1 MESPSTTRSSFPA
14 GLLETVVG
22 EFLEP
27 IEFLSDDDVEQEVD
41 VAAPPSVSRGPE
53 AKVVL
58 VVEDDDAIRE
68 LIVRGLGTRFTV
80 FEVADGAIAHG
91 MLERM
96 SPPDAIV
103 CDVTMPRVDGLQLA
117 REIKKIERLRSIPI
131 VFLTARN
138 STMDIVSGINAG
150 ARHYLTK
157 PFKLKELLDKV
168 TAVAK

>member
-1 MESPSTTRSSFPA
+1 
-14 GLLETVVG
+14 
-22 EFLEP
+22 
-27 IEFLSDDDVEQEVD
+27 
-41 VAAPPSVSRGPE
+41 
-53 AKVVL
+53 
-58 VVEDDDAIRE
+58 
-68 LIVRGLGTRFTV
+68 
-80 FEVADGAIAHG
+80 
-91 MLERM
+91 
-96 SPPDAIV
+96 
-103 CDVTMPRVDGLQLA
+103 MPRVDGLQLA